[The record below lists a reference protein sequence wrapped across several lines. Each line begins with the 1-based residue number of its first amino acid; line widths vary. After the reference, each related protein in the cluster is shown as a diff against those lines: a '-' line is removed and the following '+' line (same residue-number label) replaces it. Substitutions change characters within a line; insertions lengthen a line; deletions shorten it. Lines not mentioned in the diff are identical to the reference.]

1 MLTFLINN
9 KQRGVEMRLIKSLTI
24 LLVLLF
30 SISSVNAK
38 TLTERLADGHKLR
51 LGFGTAVPW
60 AYAGDNGEALGFVNM
75 IALTVLEEMGIT
87 EHETKVFEW
96 SGLIP
101 GINADRSDMITGGMY
116 ILKSRCE
123 NIDFSDPIGVFGDAM
138 LVPKGNPMNINNY
151 ADVIK
156 TGAKLVTGTGF
167 NTVEAA
173 KKYGVPDSQM
183 LLVEGE
189 VGILAAMKAGRA
201 DVAVQTFFGAKEHEK
216 KTNGKFEVTDPKLM
230 PKETLNVVG
239 IGFRKT
245 DDKFREAFNAALAK
259 VMANPGK
266 MLKRAGEYG
275 YDKAQ
280 LPPPDM
286 TTEWACSTK

>member
-1 MLTFLINN
+1 MRKIYKILTVLF
-9 KQRGVEMRLIKSLTI
+9 
-24 LLVLLF
+24 VLLF
-30 SISSVNAK
+30 SISTVNAK

-116 ILKSRCE
+116 ILKSRCA

-138 LVPKGNPMNINNY
+138 LVPKGNPKGINNY
-151 ADVIK
+151 EDVIR

-173 KKYGVPDSQM
+173 KKAGVPDLS
-183 LLVEGE
+183 L
-189 VGILAAMKAGRA
+189 I
-201 DVAVQTFFGAKEHEK
+201 H
-216 KTNGKFEVTDPKLM
+216 
-230 PKETLNVVG
+230 
-239 IGFRKT
+239 I
-245 DDKFREAFNAALAK
+245 
-259 VMANPGK
+259 
-266 MLKRAGEYG
+266 
-275 YDKAQ
+275 
-280 LPPPDM
+280 
-286 TTEWACSTK
+286 